1 MTSMAFTSAR
11 QLLLQQIVVLG
22 ERLLQSWDGNHC
34 VHMHERA
41 WAISCRV
48 RSTQLLAVR
57 YVDVVTAV
65 ISDIPASRVL
75 LAD

>member
-1 MTSMAFTSAR
+1 
-11 QLLLQQIVVLG
+11 
-22 ERLLQSWDGNHC
+22 
-34 VHMHERA
+34 
-41 WAISCRV
+41 V

-65 ISDIPASRVL
+65 ISDTPASRVL